1 MNLAIWL
8 NRNANLRGDAAALCL
23 GAEVC
28 ETYSGFAQKAAAV
41 AGALKSKGVRPG
53 DRVALFAKNIPEYLI
68 AFYGIWHAGAA
79 VVPVNAKLHAR
90 EAAFI
95 LENSGAELVF
105 VTEDPGAPLSK
116 ITDVP
121 LVDLKGEMFSEMSLS
136 DPVPLTDR
144 APNDLA
150 WLFYTSGTTGQPKGV
165 QITHGML
172 SVMTLNY
179 LADVDQVYPDD
190 AILYAAPISHAAG
203 IYNMVHV
210 LKGAQHLFPVSA
222 GFDAD
227 EVLDLA
233 NEHGP
238 ISMFMAPTM
247 VRRFTDVAKA
257 RGDRADGIRTIVYA
271 GGPMYNADI
280 IEAVDWFGSKF
291 VQIYGQGECPM
302 GITALSRDDVSDRNH
317 PRWRARLGSVGRAQA
332 AAEVAIGDDDG
343 THLPAGEIGEIMV
356 RGSVVMPGYWRNP
369 DATAKTLINGWLR
382 TGDVGSL
389 DAEGYLTLTDR
400 SKDMIISGGSN
411 IYPREVEEVL
421 LTHKSIREVAVVGR
435 ADPGWGEIV
444 VAFVVSDS
452 AIDEAALDRHCRE
465 HIARFKRPK
474 TYRQIDELPKNNY
487 GKVLKTELRKIVD
500 Q

>member
-28 ETYSGFAQKAAAV
+28 ENYSGFAQKAASV

-105 VTEDPGAPLSK
+105 VTEDPGAPLSE

-121 LVDLKGEMFSEMSLS
+121 LVDLKGEMFSEMTLS
-136 DPVPLTDR
+136 NPVPLTDR

-247 VRRFTDVAKA
+247 VRRFTDVAGKG
-257 RGDRADGIRTIVYA
+257 RPSG
-271 GGPMYNADI
+271 
-280 IEAVDWFGSKF
+280 WHS
-291 VQIYGQGECPM
+291 
-302 GITALSRDDVSDRNH
+302 H
-317 PRWRARLGSVGRAQA
+317 HRLR
-332 AAEVAIGDDDG
+332 
-343 THLPAGEIGEIMV
+343 
-356 RGSVVMPGYWRNP
+356 R
-369 DATAKTLINGWLR
+369 
-382 TGDVGSL
+382 
-389 DAEGYLTLTDR
+389 
-400 SKDMIISGGSN
+400 
-411 IYPREVEEVL
+411 
-421 LTHKSIREVAVVGR
+421 
-435 ADPGWGEIV
+435 
-444 VAFVVSDS
+444 
-452 AIDEAALDRHCRE
+452 
-465 HIARFKRPK
+465 RPH
-474 TYRQIDELPKNNY
+474 
-487 GKVLKTELRKIVD
+487 V
-500 Q
+500 

>member
-1 MNLAIWL
+1 
-8 NRNANLRGDAAALCL
+8 
-23 GAEVC
+23 
-28 ETYSGFAQKAAAV
+28 
-41 AGALKSKGVRPG
+41 
-53 DRVALFAKNIPEYLI
+53 
-68 AFYGIWHAGAA
+68 
-79 VVPVNAKLHAR
+79 
-90 EAAFI
+90 
-95 LENSGAELVF
+95 
-105 VTEDPGAPLSK
+105 
-116 ITDVP
+116 
-121 LVDLKGEMFSEMSLS
+121 
-136 DPVPLTDR
+136 
-144 APNDLA
+144 
-150 WLFYTSGTTGQPKGV
+150 
-165 QITHGML
+165 
-172 SVMTLNY
+172 MTLNY

-233 NEHGP
+233 NENGP

-356 RGSVVMPGYWRNP
+356 RSAAVMPGYWQNAE
-369 DATAKTLINGWLR
+369 ATAATLRDAWLLTGDMGWL
-382 TGDVGSL
+382 
-389 DAEGYLTLTDR
+389 DAAGYLTLQDR
-400 SKDMIISGGSN
+400 SKDVIITGGSN
-411 IYPREVEEVL
+411 VYPREVEEVL
-421 LTHKSIREVAVVGR
+421 LQHPLIEEVSGVGR
-435 ADPGWGEIV
+435 PHPDWGEEV
-444 VAFVVSDS
+444 VACCVGTASPGDL
-452 AIDEAALDRHCRE
+452 DALCRA
-465 HIARFKRPK
+465 HIARFKAPK
-474 TYRQIDELPKNNY
+474 AYVFVQELPKNNY
-487 GKVLKTELRKIVD
+487 GKVLKTKLREVVLS
-500 Q
+500 